1 VEHLW
6 RNGPGD
12 IFGFFAALKSPDL
25 SPGRI
30 VRKAMGTD
38 PIHSRHKNMQNK
50 RQGAP
55 VPGAR
60 LPALRPQVRIWRR
73 YFMNWLAILGAT
85 LFFFANWRSENI
97 HVNFSS
103 RHGQ

>member
-12 IFGFFAALKSPDL
+12 IFGFFAALKSPDS
-25 SPGRI
+25 SPGLI

-38 PIHSRHKNMQNK
+38 PIHSRHKNKQNK

-60 LPALRPQVRIWRR
+60 LLALRPQVRDLAPLLQRL
-73 YFMNWLAILGAT
+73 MNWLAILR
-85 LFFFANWRSENI
+85 FFFAN
-97 HVNFSS
+97 
-103 RHGQ
+103 